1 MRRSARSSRALWTPT
16 STDTER
22 NPFVNITIDDIV
34 SRYNAE
40 IAKLTQ
46 RMILAEARADAA
58 EARLAEQDDP
68 EA

>member
-1 MRRSARSSRALWTPT
+1 M
-16 STDTER
+16 
-22 NPFVNITIDDIV
+22 NITIDDIV

-58 EARLAEQDDP
+58 EERLAEQDDP